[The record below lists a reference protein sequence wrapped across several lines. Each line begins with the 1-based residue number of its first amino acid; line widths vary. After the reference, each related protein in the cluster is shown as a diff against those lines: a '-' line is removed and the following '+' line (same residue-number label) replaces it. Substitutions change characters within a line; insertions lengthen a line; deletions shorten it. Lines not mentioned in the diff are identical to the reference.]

1 MSALR
6 EALRELRPTLRL
18 ALPITV
24 GHLGQML
31 IGLTD
36 SIMIGQVGAV
46 PLAAS
51 AFANAVWVVAYLLGV
66 GILTP
71 VAVRAAESHGAGRP
85 REAGEV
91 LRHGL
96 AIAAAIGILLAIAL
110 TAIAGQLGLFQQP
123 AAVAT
128 TARPYLIIIAWS
140 LLPSL
145 GFLAVKNYYEA
156 LHRPWTPLHWVLGG
170 VGLNVLLNWVLIYGH
185 LGAPALGLTGA
196 GWATLLSRL
205 ALFLGLW
212 CSLRRDPTLAPARP
226 FRWLAPLRGRELA
239 AQVAQGWPVSLQL
252 FFESSLFSVSA
263 IFMGWLGTVALAA
276 HQVALNC
283 AGTTFMFPL
292 GLSHALAV
300 RLGHAR
306 GAGHGHLLRVIGFG
320 GIGASVALMACFGGT
335 CIVAGTMIASGFIPD
350 PEVVALAARLLVV
363 AGVFQVFDGTQVT
376 AMGALRGL
384 GDERHPTVI
393 TFVGYWLCAV
403 PAAWVLGFPLGVG
416 PIGVWSGL
424 ALGLGLCAGLLVVR
438 LARQTS
444 PHRLPAAA
452 DGGPREWAAAP

>member
-1 MSALR
+1 MSAFA
-6 EALRELRPTLRL
+6 ETLRELRPTLRL
-18 ALPITV
+18 ALPITAGNV
-24 GHLGQML
+24 GQIL

-36 SIMIGQVGAV
+36 CIMIGQVGAV

-51 AFANAVWVVAYLLGV
+51 AFAGALFVVAYLLGI

-71 VAVRAAESHGAGRP
+71 VAVRAAEAHGAGRP
-85 REAGEV
+85 REAGET

-96 AIAAAIGILLAIAL
+96 VIAATASALLAIVL
-110 TAIAGQLGLFQQP
+110 TVLAGQLGLFGQP
-123 AAVAT
+123 APVAAA
-128 TARPYLIIIAWS
+128 ARTYLIIIAWS
-140 LLPSL
+140 LLPGL

-156 LHRPWTPLHWVLGG
+156 LHRPWTPLYWVLGG
-170 VGLNVLLNWVLIYGH
+170 VGLNVFLNWVLIYGR
-185 LGAPALGLTGA
+185 LGAPMLGLTGA

-205 ALFLGLW
+205 ALFAGLW
-212 CSLRRDPTLAPARP
+212 CSLQRDAALAPARP
-226 FRWLAPLRGRELA
+226 LRWFAPLRRHELA
-239 AQVAQGWPVSLQL
+239 AQFAQGWPVSLQL

-320 GIGASVALMACFGGT
+320 GIGAGVTLMACFGLMFLF
-335 CIVAGTMIASGFIPD
+335 AGPLIAGAFIRD
-350 PEVVALAARLLVV
+350 PEVVALAARLLIV
-363 AGVFQVFDGTQVT
+363 AGIFQIFDGTQVT

-384 GDERHPTVI
+384 ADVRTPTVI
-393 TFVGYWLCAV
+393 TFFGYWLCAA
-403 PAAWVLGFPLGVG
+403 PAAWMLGFPLGYG
-416 PIGVWSGL
+416 ALGVWSGM
-424 ALGLGLCAGLLVVR
+424 AVGLCLCALLLVTR
-438 LARQTS
+438 FAAQT
-444 PHRLPAAA
+444 RA
-452 DGGPREWAAAP
+452 PRG